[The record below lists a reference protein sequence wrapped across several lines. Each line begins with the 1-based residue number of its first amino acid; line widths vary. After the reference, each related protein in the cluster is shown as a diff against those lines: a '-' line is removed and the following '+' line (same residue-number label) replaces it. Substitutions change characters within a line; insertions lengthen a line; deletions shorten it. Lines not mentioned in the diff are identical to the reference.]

1 MKEIIFTTS
10 LAMAKIISLLVLAG
24 FYEEFIW
31 ILGSALGLVV
41 LIRGSIESIREKN
54 YSLDYI
60 AFVAIILSY
69 ITGDYLAGAVIGLMV
84 SVSEGLEEYAK
95 NRARKSL
102 SELYDRL
109 PKMAWRRKAED
120 DYEEVPL
127 ADIQDGDVILVRE
140 KEIVPLDGFVLASEV
155 ALDQSHLTGESEPV
169 IRPQNSLIRS
179 GSINLSGSFEMAV
192 HGTYQTSTYQKII
205 DLVEEGQKHQPGFIK
220 LADKYNY
227 IFTAFT
233 GVVATIAFG
242 FTGEL
247 ERVLAVLVVATPCPL
262 LIAAPT
268 SFIAGVGKLAKQGII
283 VKRANALE
291 VVTKVKKI
299 FFDKTGTLTLGTPQF
314 VRVESEMEEN
324 RILEIAGALEIHSL
338 HPLAKSLVQE
348 VEHRGLKNLSSEAIE
363 EHLGK
368 GICGVVEGKKYCI
381 IADPEKVEVGIVLS
395 LTENG
400 QEIAELYFD
409 DVMKDDSQQVVKA
422 LQKRGFELVMVTGD
436 KRANAE
442 RLFGD
447 FGIRIY
453 AQCTPEKKFELVT
466 KAQREGQ
473 IVALIGDGLNDAPA
487 IAEADLGV
495 VFSHSENTA
504 AVEAAEFVLVK
515 PDLSRIL
522 AMMDISARS
531 MRIARQS
538 IWIGMSLSCTA
549 MIVAAFGYIP
559 PSVGALIQ
567 EVIDVSVVLYAL
579 RSAR

>member
-1 MKEIIFTTS
+1 MKEILFGN
-10 LAMAKIISLLVLAG
+10 SLLVAKVVGLALVAG
-24 FYEEFIW
+24 FYDEFLW

-41 LIRGSIESIREKN
+41 LIRGSIASVKENN

-84 SVSEGLEEYAK
+84 SVSEGLEEYAE

-102 SELYDRL
+102 SELIDRL
-109 PKMAWRRKAED
+109 PKVAWRKKAD
-120 DYEEVPL
+120 DDFEEVAL
-127 ADIQDGDVILVRE
+127 QDIKDDDVILVRE
-140 KEIVPLDGFVLASEV
+140 QEIVPLDGFVLGEEV

-169 IRPQNSLIRS
+169 IRPKNSLIRS
-179 GSINLSGSFEMAV
+179 GSINLSGTFEMAV
-192 HGTYQTSTYQKII
+192 HGNYETSTYQKIV

-227 IFTAFT
+227 VFTAFT

-268 SFIAGVGKLAKQGII
+268 SFIAGVGKMAKQGII

-314 VRVESEMEEN
+314 VRVESDLDEDSV
-324 RILEIAGALEIHSL
+324 LEIAGALEIHSL

-348 VEHRGLKNLSSEAIE
+348 VEDRGLKNLSSEAIE

-368 GICGVVEGKKYCI
+368 GICGVVQGKKYCI
-381 IADPEKVEVGIVLS
+381 MGDPEKSEAGIVLS
-395 LTENG
+395 LTEEG
-400 QEIAELYFD
+400 EEIAELYFD
-409 DVMKDDSQQVVKA
+409 DVMKEDSQEVVKD

-447 FGIRIY
+447 FGITIH
-453 AQCTPEKKFELVT
+453 AECSPEQKFDLVT
-466 KAQREGQ
+466 KAQREGDM
-473 IVALIGDGLNDAPA
+473 VALIGDGLNDAPA
-487 IAEADLGV
+487 VAEADLGV

-515 PDLSRIL
+515 PDLSSIL
-522 AMMDISARS
+522 SMMDISARS

-559 PSVGALIQ
+559 PSVGAFVQ
-567 EVIDVSVVLYAL
+567 EVIDVSVILYAL